1 MILCTMRTGKK
12 VNSKVT
18 DNRGVSLV
26 ELIVVVAIMAI
37 IVGISS
43 YGLGL
48 MFTRD
53 ANYVAVRIDDQLGE
67 TRTLSMSKGGVYICE
82 LHIDDSDPY
91 TESEITIYST
101 TDKTLPKSSWTR
113 EKKAALDK
121 NVSINVSDGGSLSAS
136 SGDILFI
143 FDKAKGSVEFVSVE
157 PGTWVSGAGKA
168 YSITVTSRRNT
179 SKVKTVTLVGNTG
192 RHYTDK

>member
-12 VNSKVT
+12 VNSKVA

-26 ELIVVVAIMAI
+26 ELIVVVAIMSI

-67 TRTLSMSKGGVYICE
+67 ARTLSMSKGGVYICE

-91 TESEITIYST
+91 TGSGITIYST
-101 TDKTLPKSSWTR
+101 TDETLPKASWTK
-113 EKKAALDK
+113 EKEVPLDK
-121 NVSINVSDGGSLSAS
+121 KVSINVSDGGSLSVS
-136 SGDILFI
+136 SGDVRFI
-143 FDKAKGSVEFVSVE
+143 FDKAKGNVKSVN
-157 PGTWVSGAGKA
+157 GDSGAGKA

-179 SKVKTVTLVGNTG
+179 SKFKTVTLVGNTG